1 MKYKDIINDSKIKQ
15 IFSKIDEK
23 HDSEMNHGLQHAIKV
38 VENITK
44 LGNLLKVDKETM
56 ENLKIAGYLHDIGHS
71 YTNKDHQVESTL
83 YASKY
88 LEDKIDKDS
97 YTKIIEAIK
106 KHHEKQKTNDLSL
119 FEHIVLFADKMD
131 FSHTR
136 LDKNYI
142 ELHNDNYFIEN
153 DIINIDFDIKDN
165 IFIIIIETNNI
176 DIKKLSKWNYYP
188 KIIKRIEEF
197 SNKIN
202 IKNKIK
208 IIKK

>member
-1 MKYKDIINDSKIKQ
+1 
-15 IFSKIDEK
+15 
-23 HDSEMNHGLQHAIKV
+23 
-38 VENITK
+38 
-44 LGNLLKVDKETM
+44 
-56 ENLKIAGYLHDIGHS
+56 
-71 YTNKDHQVESTL
+71 
-83 YASKY
+83 
-88 LEDKIDKDS
+88 
-97 YTKIIEAIK
+97 
-106 KHHEKQKTNDLSL
+106 
-119 FEHIVLFADKMD
+119 MD

-202 IKNKIK
+202 MKYKIK